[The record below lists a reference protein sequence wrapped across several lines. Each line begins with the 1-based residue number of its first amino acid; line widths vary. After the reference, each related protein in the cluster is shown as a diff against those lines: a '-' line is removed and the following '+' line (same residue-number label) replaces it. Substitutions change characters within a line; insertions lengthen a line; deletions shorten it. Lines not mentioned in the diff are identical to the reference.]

1 MKDYSLNLEER
12 KDFILRYDVTED
24 KMIKIIFAKGEP
36 WYVPYNKENEDK
48 ILKKMEKQLE
58 NAEQYEKNIKKK
70 FACSLLVFA
79 GCIGA
84 ALFPMLQ
91 MTGGENFLLYA
102 SLSSVS
108 VGASL
113 IPLGYVIKNNSKFK
127 DLQKNI
133 QFLEMKEKLNEVAR
147 SDENKLVNILVDVSK
162 KTKDV
167 IEDFPKDR
175 DVFDINSFNYVP
187 FKDLEQIMENVAR
200 NERFGFDYAKQEEP
214 EQAIVRKR
222 VR

>member
-24 KMIKIIFAKGEP
+24 KMIKIIFAKGKP

-133 QFLEMKEKLNEVAR
+133 QFLEMKEKLNKAVR
-147 SDENKLVNILVDVSK
+147 VDENTLVGVREE
-162 KTKDV
+162 TMRV
-167 IEDFPKDR
+167 IENFPEDR
-175 DVFDINSFNYVP
+175 EVFDINSFNYVP

-200 NERFGFDYAKQEEP
+200 NERIGFNYAKREEP
-214 EQAIVRKR
+214 PVIVRKR